1 MKNVETITIMM
12 PSVRDDPV
20 RYLGDSHLAQLLARE
35 RSGKSVADIRDM
47 IAGVLAAPE
56 DVDPD
61 LWLGLVAQ
69 APSNELAQQL
79 QALKQALKERTS
91 SGLEIPAPAWR
102 MKALRH
108 ELQRLDL
115 DGFMVPHADE
125 HQGEMLPVGSE
136 RLAWLTGFNGSAGV
150 AVVLKDKAAI
160 FVDGRYTLQVRM
172 QVNNEDFD
180 FLHLMNEPPRGWIA
194 DHLEGGRLGYD
205 PWLHGKAEVEIL
217 GKAAESAGGSLVPCD
232 SNPIDQ
238 IWFNQP
244 PPPLSPVRPH
254 ALEFAGE
261 TASSKIDRIAASLA
275 AQDRDGAVISDPTSV
290 AWLLNIRGGD
300 LPGTPVCLGFAI
312 VSKEGSV
319 TFFADQRKFTPET
332 LSWLPDNVSVRPRE
346 ELVSGLARLAEDGAT
361 IVVDRQ
367 SGAARLK
374 DSIEAAGG
382 TALVEQDPCALP
394 RAIKNAAE
402 VTGMA
407 NCHVR
412 DGAALATFLCWLDH
426 SVRPGSNVTVDE
438 LMAERVLEECR
449 RRVDGYRGYSFETI
463 SGFGPNGAIVHYRSS
478 DATNRAFEPG
488 SLYLVDS
495 GGQYPDGTTDVTRTI
510 AIGEPDEEHKRHFTA
525 VLKGHIAIATA
536 RFPKG
541 TSGAAID
548 TLARMP
554 LWKLGADY
562 DHGTG
567 HGVGS
572 HLGVHEGPQNIS
584 KRGHTA
590 LEPGMILSNEPGYY
604 RTGAWGIRIENL
616 VVVEEDNQPG
626 ERPMLRFSTLT
637 RAPIDRRL
645 VNAGD
650 LSDDEADW
658 LDAYHAQVRE
668 SLRPLVDSE
677 TAAWLDDV
685 TRPIRQES

>member
-1 MKNVETITIMM
+1 MTPFVTI
-12 PSVRDDPV
+12 DPA
-20 RYLGDSHLAQLLARE
+20 RYLGDSHLAHLLARE
-35 RSGKSVADIRDM
+35 RTGKSVADVRDM

-56 DVDPD
+56 DVDPE
-61 LWLGLVAQ
+61 LWLRLVAE
-69 APSNELAQQL
+69 APGDELAEQL
-79 QALKQALKERTS
+79 QALKQALAERTS
-91 SGLEIPAPAWR
+91 SGLEFPAPAWR
-102 MKALRH
+102 LQALRY
-108 ELQRLDL
+108 ELKRRVL
-115 DGFMVPHADE
+115 DGFIVPHADE
-125 HQGEMLPVGSE
+125 HQGEMLPLRSE

-150 AVVLKDKAAI
+150 AVILHDEAAI

-172 QVNNEDFD
+172 QVNDAEFD
-180 FLHLMNEPPRGWIA
+180 FLHLMNEPPRNWIA
-194 DHLEGGRLGYD
+194 DHLAGGRLGYD
-205 PWLHGKAEVEIL
+205 PWLHGKAEVEAL
-217 GKAAESAGGSLVPCD
+217 QDAAEKAGGSLVPCD

-261 TASSKIDRIAASLA
+261 TASAKIDRIAASLVA
-275 AQDRDGAVISDPTSV
+275 KGHDGAVISDPTSI

-312 VSKEGSV
+312 ISKDGLV
-319 TFFADQRKFTPET
+319 ALFADRRKFTPEAV
-332 LSWLPDNVSVRPRE
+332 SWLPDNVALRSPGE
-346 ELVSGLARLAEDGAT
+346 FADGLARLAADGAT

-367 SGAARLK
+367 SGAAWLREC
-374 DSIEAAGG
+374 IEAAGG
-382 TALVEQDPCALP
+382 TAVVGQDPCALP
-394 RAIKNAAE
+394 RAIKNATE
-402 VTGMA
+402 ISGMA

-412 DGAALATFLCWLDH
+412 DGAALANFLCWLDH
-426 SVRPGSNVTVDE
+426 STRPGSNVTVDE
-438 LMAERVLEECR
+438 MTAERVLEDCR
-449 RRVDGYRGYSFETI
+449 RRVEGYRGYSFETI
-463 SGFGPNGAIVHYRSS
+463 SGFGPNGAVVHYRSS
-478 DATNRAFEPG
+478 NATNRTFEPG

-510 AIGEPDEEHKRHFTA
+510 AIGEPRDEHRRHFTA

-541 TSGAAID
+541 TTGAAVD
-548 TLARMP
+548 TLARAP

-626 ERPMLRFSTLT
+626 ERPMFRFSTLT

-645 VNAGD
+645 VNADD
-650 LSDDEADW
+650 LSEEEADW
-658 LDAYHAQVRE
+658 LDAYHAEVRE
-668 SLRPLVDSE
+668 SLRPLVDSK

-685 TRPIRQES
+685 TRPIRDGS

>member
-1 MKNVETITIMM
+1 MT
-12 PSVRDDPV
+12 PSAIVDPA
-20 RYLGDSHLAQLLARE
+20 RYLGDSHLARLLAQGRT
-35 RSGKSVADIRDM
+35 GKSVADVRGM

-56 DVDPD
+56 DIDPD
-61 LWLGLVAQ
+61 LWLRMVTE
-69 APSNELAQQL
+69 APDDELAEQL
-79 QALKQALKERTS
+79 QALKGTLEEKTRY
-91 SGLEIPAPAWR
+91 GLEVPAPAWR
-102 MKALRH
+102 LKALRD
-108 ELQRLDL
+108 ELKRLGL
-115 DGFMVPHADE
+115 DGFIVPHADE
-125 HQGEMLPVGSE
+125 HQGEMLPVRSE
-136 RLAWLTGFNGSAGV
+136 RLAWLTGFSGSAGV
-150 AVVLKDKAAI
+150 AVILNDKAAI
-160 FVDGRYTLQVRM
+160 FVDGRYTLQVGM
-172 QVNNEDFD
+172 QVNGAEFE
-180 FLHLMNEPPRGWIA
+180 FLHLMNEPPRDWIA
-194 DHLEGGRLGYD
+194 DHLESGKLGFD
-205 PWLHGKAEVEIL
+205 PWLHGKVEVEIL
-217 GKAAESAGGSLVPCD
+217 RKAAESAGGSLVPCD
-232 SNPIDQ
+232 SNPVDQ

-261 TASSKIDRIAASLA
+261 TASSKIARIAASLA
-275 AQDRDGAVISDPTSV
+275 EKSRDGAVVSDPTSI

-312 VSKEGSV
+312 ISREGSI
-319 TFFADQRKFTPET
+319 TLFADQRKFTPEA
-332 LSWLPDNVSVRPRE
+332 LSWLPDNVSVRPQD
-346 ELVSGLARLAEDGAT
+346 ELTAGLAHLASDGAT

-367 SGAARLK
+367 SGAAWLQER
-374 DSIEAAGG
+374 IEAAGG
-382 TALVEQDPCALP
+382 AALVEQDPCALP

-402 VTGMA
+402 VTGMT

-412 DGAALATFLCWLDH
+412 DGAALATFLCWLDQ
-426 SVRPGSNVTVDE
+426 STRPGSNVTVDE
-438 LMAERVLEECR
+438 MTAERMLEQCR
-449 RRVDGYRGYSFETI
+449 RRVDGYRGYSFDTI

-510 AIGEPDEEHKRHFTA
+510 AIGEPHEEHKRHFTA

-541 TSGAAID
+541 TNGAAID
-548 TLARMP
+548 TLARLP

-590 LEPGMILSNEPGYY
+590 LEPGMIVSNEPGYY
-604 RTGAWGIRIENL
+604 RAGAWGIRIENL
-616 VVVEEDNQPG
+616 VVVEEDGQPG

-650 LSDDEADW
+650 LSDEEADW
-658 LDAYHAQVRE
+658 LDAYHAEVRE
-668 SLRPLVDSE
+668 SLRPLVDAE

-685 TRPIRQES
+685 TRPIRDGS

>member
-1 MKNVETITIMM
+1 MT
-12 PSVRDDPV
+12 PSAIVDPA
-20 RYLGDSHLAQLLARE
+20 RYLGDSHLARLLAQGRT
-35 RSGKSVADIRDM
+35 GKSVADVRGM

-56 DVDPD
+56 DIDPD
-61 LWLGLVAQ
+61 LWLRMVTE
-69 APSNELAQQL
+69 APGDELAEQL
-79 QALKQALKERTS
+79 QALKGTLEETTS
-91 SGLEIPAPAWR
+91 YGLEVPAPAWR
-102 MKALRH
+102 LKALRD
-108 ELQRLDL
+108 ELKRLGL
-115 DGFMVPHADE
+115 DGFIVPHADE
-125 HQGEMLPVGSE
+125 HQGEMLSVRSE
-136 RLAWLTGFNGSAGV
+136 RLAWLTGFSGSAGV
-150 AVVLKDKAAI
+150 AVILNDKAAI
-160 FVDGRYTLQVRM
+160 FVDGRYTLQVGM
-172 QVNNEDFD
+172 QVNGAEFEL
-180 FLHLMNEPPRGWIA
+180 LHLMNEPPRDWIA
-194 DHLEGGRLGYD
+194 DHLSGGRLGFD
-205 PWLHGKAEVEIL
+205 PWLHGKVEVEIL
-217 GKAAESAGGSLVPCD
+217 RKGAESAGGSLVPCD
-232 SNPIDQ
+232 SNPVDQ

-275 AQDRDGAVISDPTSV
+275 EKSRDGAVISDPTSI

-312 VSKEGSV
+312 ISREGSV
-319 TFFADQRKFTPET
+319 TLFADQRKFTPEA
-332 LSWLPDNVSVRPRE
+332 LSWLPDNVFVRPQD
-346 ELVSGLARLAEDGAT
+346 ELTAGLAHLASDGAT

-367 SGAARLK
+367 TGAAWLQER
-374 DSIEAAGG
+374 IEAAGG

-402 VTGMA
+402 VTGMT

-412 DGAALATFLCWLDH
+412 DGAALATFLCWLDQ
-426 SVRPGSNVTVDE
+426 STRPGSNVTVDE
-438 LMAERVLEECR
+438 MTAERMLEECR

-510 AIGEPDEEHKRHFTA
+510 AIGEPHEEHKRHFTA

-536 RFPKG
+536 RFPEG
-541 TSGAAID
+541 TNGAAID
-548 TLARMP
+548 TLARLP

-590 LEPGMILSNEPGYY
+590 LEPGMIVSNEPGYY
-604 RTGAWGIRIENL
+604 RAGAWGIRIENL
-616 VVVEEDNQPG
+616 VVVEEDGQPG

-645 VNAGD
+645 VNAAD
-650 LSDDEADW
+650 LNDEEADW
-658 LDAYHAQVRE
+658 LDSYHADVRE
-668 SLRPLVDSE
+668 SLRPLVDTE

-685 TRPIRQES
+685 TRPIRDGS

>member
-1 MKNVETITIMM
+1 MT
-12 PSVRDDPV
+12 PSVAVADSA
-20 RYLGDSHLAQLLARE
+20 RYLGDSHLARLLARA
-35 RSGKSVADIRDM
+35 RAGKSVAEVRSL

-56 DVDPD
+56 DVDQD
-61 LWLGLVAQ
+61 LWLRLVTE
-69 APSNELAQQL
+69 APGDELAEQL
-79 QALKQALKERTS
+79 QALKGMLEERTS

-102 MKALRH
+102 LQALRD
-108 ELQRLDL
+108 ELQRLGL
-115 DGFMVPHADE
+115 DGFLVPHADE
-125 HQGEMLPVGSE
+125 HQGEMLPVRSE
-136 RLAWLTGFNGSAGV
+136 RLAWLTGFSGSAGV

-172 QVNNEDFD
+172 QVRGEDFD
-180 FLHLMNEPPRGWIA
+180 SLHLMNEPPRAWIA
-194 DHLEGGRLGYD
+194 NHLEGGRLGYD
-205 PWLHGKAEVEIL
+205 PWLHGKTELDVL
-217 GKAAESAGGSLVPCD
+217 RKAARSAGGSLVPCD

-261 TASSKIDRIAASLA
+261 AASSKIDRIAASLA
-275 AQDRDGAVISDPTSV
+275 AKGHDGAVISDPASI

-300 LPGTPVCLGFAI
+300 LPGTPVCLGFAVI
-312 VSKEGSV
+312 SKEGSV
-319 TFFADQRKFTPET
+319 TLFADQRKFTPEAV
-332 LSWLPDNVSVRPRE
+332 SWLPDNVAVRPADE
-346 ELVSGLARLAEDGAT
+346 LAERLVHLAQDKAT
-361 IVVDRQ
+361 IVVDSQ
-367 SGAARLK
+367 SGAAWLH
-374 DSIEAAGG
+374 DCIERAGG

-394 RAIKNAAE
+394 RAIKNATE
-402 VTGMA
+402 VTGMT

-412 DGAALATFLCWLDH
+412 DGAALSTFLCWLDQ
-426 SVRPGSNVTVDE
+426 STRPGSNVTVDE
-438 LMAERVLEECR
+438 LTAERVLEECR

-463 SGFGPNGAIVHYRSS
+463 SGFGPNGAVVHYRSS
-478 DATNRAFEPG
+478 DASNRTFEPG

-510 AIGEPDEEHKRHFTA
+510 AIGVPDEEHKRHFTA
-525 VLKGHIAIATA
+525 VLRGHIAIATA

-554 LWKLGADY
+554 LWRLGADY

-616 VVVEEDNQPG
+616 VVVEEDSQPG
-626 ERPMLRFSTLT
+626 ERPMLRLSTLT

-645 VNAGD
+645 VNADD
-650 LSDDEADW
+650 LSDEEADW
-658 LDAYHAQVRE
+658 LDAYHAKVRE
-668 SLRPLVDSE
+668 SLKPLVDSE
-677 TAAWLDDV
+677 TADWLDDV
-685 TRPIRQES
+685 TRPIRDGS

>member
-1 MKNVETITIMM
+1 MM
-12 PSVRDDPV
+12 SSVGVDPA
-20 RYLGDSHLAQLLARE
+20 RYLGDSHLARLLAQDRT
-35 RSGKSVADIRDM
+35 GKSVAEVRSV

-56 DVDPD
+56 DIDPE
-61 LWLGLVAQ
+61 LWLRLVAE
-69 APSNELAQQL
+69 APGDQLAEQL
-79 QALKQALKERTS
+79 QALKRALEERTS
-91 SGLEIPAPAWR
+91 SGLETPAPAWR
-102 MKALRH
+102 LKALRH
-108 ELQRLDL
+108 ELQRLGL

-125 HQGEMLPVGSE
+125 HQGEMLPARSE

-150 AVVLKDKAAI
+150 AVILKEKAAI
-160 FVDGRYTLQVRM
+160 FVDGRYTLQVGM

-180 FLHLMNEPPRGWIA
+180 FLHLMNEPPRDWIA

-205 PWLHGKAEVEIL
+205 PWLHGKADVESFR
-217 GKAAESAGGSLVPCD
+217 KAAETAGGSLVPCD
-232 SNPIDQ
+232 GNPVDQ

-275 AQDRDGAVISDPTSV
+275 VKGHDGAVISDPTSI

-312 VSKEGSV
+312 ISKDSSV
-319 TFFADQRKFTPET
+319 ALFADRRKFTPEA

-346 ELVSGLARLAEDGAT
+346 ELTTGLAHQAAGGAT
-361 IVVDRQ
+361 VVVDRQ
-367 SGAARLK
+367 SGVAWLNEC
-374 DSIEAAGG
+374 IETAGG

-394 RAIKNAAE
+394 RAVKNATE
-402 VTGMA
+402 VSGMA

-426 SVRPGSNVTVDE
+426 STRPGSNVTVDE
-438 LMAERVLEECR
+438 LKAERMLEECR

-463 SGFGPNGAIVHYRSS
+463 SGFGPNGAIVHYRSGS
-478 DATNRAFEPG
+478 ATNRTFEPG

-548 TLARMP
+548 TLARLP

-590 LEPGMILSNEPGYY
+590 LEPGMIVSNEPGYY
-604 RTGAWGIRIENL
+604 RAGAWGIRIENL
-616 VVVEEDNQPG
+616 VVVEEDGYPG

-645 VNAGD
+645 VNAVE
-650 LSDDEADW
+650 LSDEEADW
-658 LDAYHAQVRE
+658 LDAYHAEVRE
-668 SLRPLVDSE
+668 SLRPLVDSK

-685 TRPIRQES
+685 TRPIRDGA

>member
-1 MKNVETITIMM
+1 MTR
-12 PSVRDDPV
+12 SVAVDPA
-20 RYLGDSHLAQLLARE
+20 RYLGDSHLAELLARA
-35 RSGKSVADIRDM
+35 RAGKSVADVRSL

-61 LWLGLVAQ
+61 MWLGLVTET
-69 APSNELAQQL
+69 PGGDLARQL
-79 QALKQALKERTS
+79 QTLKQS
-91 SGLEIPAPAWR
+91 LEENAPCSLEVPAPAWR
-102 MKALRH
+102 LKALRH
-108 ELQRLDL
+108 ELQRTGL
-115 DGFMVPHADE
+115 DGFVVPHADE
-125 HQGEMLPVGSE
+125 HQGEMLPARSE

-150 AVVLKDKAAI
+150 AVVLNDKAAI
-160 FVDGRYTLQVRM
+160 FVDGRYTLQVRT
-172 QVNNEDFD
+172 QVNRADFD
-180 FLHLMNEPPRGWIA
+180 VHHLMNEPPHDWIS

-205 PWLHGKAEVEIL
+205 PWLHGHAEV
-217 GKAAESAGGSLVPCD
+217 GSFRDAAERAGGTLVPCD

-244 PPPLSPVRPH
+244 PPPLAPVRPH

-261 TASSKIDRIAASLA
+261 TATSKIDRIAASLA
-275 AQDRDGAVISDPTSV
+275 AKGHDGAVISDPTSI

-312 VSKEGSV
+312 VSKEGLV
-319 TFFADQRKFTPET
+319 TLFADQRKFTPEA
-332 LSWLPDNVSVRPRE
+332 LSWLPDNVSVQPRD
-346 ELVSGLARLAEDGAT
+346 ELNTGLAHLAADGAA

-367 SGAARLK
+367 SGAAWLQDR
-374 DSIEAAGG
+374 IEAAGG

-402 VTGMA
+402 VAGMA

-412 DGAALATFLCWLDH
+412 DGAALTKFLCWLDH
-426 SVRPGSNVTVDE
+426 STRPGSNETVDE
-438 LMAERVLEECR
+438 MTAERVLEDCR

-463 SGFGPNGAIVHYRSS
+463 SGSGPNGAVVHYRSS
-478 DATNRAFEPG
+478 EATNRTFEPG

-510 AIGEPDEEHKRHFTA
+510 AVGEPDADHKRHFTA
-525 VLKGHIAIATA
+525 VLKGHIALATA

-541 TSGAAID
+541 TTGTALD
-548 TLARMP
+548 TLARSA

-604 RTGAWGIRIENL
+604 RAGAWGIRIENL
-616 VVVEEDNQPG
+616 VVVEEDSQPG

-645 VNAGD
+645 VNAGELTD
-650 LSDDEADW
+650 EEADW
-658 LDAYHAQVRE
+658 LDAYHANVRE
-668 SLRPLVDSE
+668 SLGPLVDSE

-685 TRPIRQES
+685 TRPIRDGS